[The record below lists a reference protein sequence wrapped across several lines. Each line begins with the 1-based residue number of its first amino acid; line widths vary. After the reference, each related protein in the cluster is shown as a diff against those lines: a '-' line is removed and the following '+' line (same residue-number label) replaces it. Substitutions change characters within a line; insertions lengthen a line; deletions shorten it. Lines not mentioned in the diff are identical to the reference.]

1 MYFVPFETN
10 EALSEGIPN
19 KKATKRKL
27 EVRESR
33 IKHDAKMSSLWL
45 S

>member
-1 MYFVPFETN
+1 MYFVLFETN

-33 IKHDAKMSSLWL
+33 IKHDAKMSLLWL